1 MAVEELL
8 PLSGDQSLIK
18 DQLGLTH
25 AQTQVYTDP
34 ARFRIVI
41 AGRRFG
47 KSYLIMH
54 EVVRAAQTKE
64 RANILIVGPSL
75 KQTKQIFWRELK
87 NAIPKEMIE
96 YSNET
101 SLEIIIKHWGSM
113 IKLGGADNGD
123 GLRGMALDFVC
134 MDEIADQP
142 AHVWFEILRP
152 ALADRKG
159 QMMAC
164 GTPKGLNWVYDLFT
178 YAEANN
184 PEWSAHT
191 YTTIQG
197 GNVDADEIAAAR
209 ETLSAHQFQQ
219 EFEAAFSNPSS
230 RVYSN
235 FNRKLNV
242 TNDAVDL
249 GGRVYAGI
257 DFNINPMSA
266 VFLSEGEDDNLYIF
280 DEIEIYGGNTQM
292 LVEEINK
299 RFKDREVIAY
309 PDPSGR
315 QRKTSAGGNT
325 DFTILG
331 EAGYT
336 VIAPSRTAPVR
347 DRINSVQAVLQNA
360 DGVPRL
366 FVSPRCKG
374 VVRSLEGLSYDD
386 NGKPDKKS
394 GLDHLS
400 DALGYAI
407 MQLRPMRRIT
417 QGSARL
423 RGG

>member
-1 MAVEELL
+1 MATETLDELNAEQK
-8 PLSGDQSLIK
+8 SIQNA
-18 DQLGLTH
+18 LGLTH

-34 ARFRIVI
+34 ARFRVVI

-47 KSYLIMH
+47 KSYLMIH
-54 EVVRAAQTKE
+54 EAVRAAQTRQ

-87 NAIPKEMIE
+87 NAIPKDKVE

-123 GLRGMALDFVC
+123 GLRGMAIDMVLL
-134 MDEIADQP
+134 DEIADQP
-142 AHVWFEILRP
+142 AHIWFEVLRP
-152 ALADRKG
+152 ALADRRG
-159 QMMAC
+159 DMLAC

-178 YAEANN
+178 YAEANE
-184 PEWSAHT
+184 PTWSAHS
-191 YTTIQG
+191 YTTLQG
-197 GNVDADEIAAAR
+197 GNVDDDEVAAAR
-209 ETLSAHQFQQ
+209 ETLSEHQFRQ

-230 RVYSN
+230 RVYSS
-235 FNRKLNV
+235 FDRKINV
-242 TNDAVDL
+242 SKDAVDL
-249 GGRVYAGI
+249 GGTVYAGI

-266 VFLSEGEDDNLYIF
+266 IFLCEAEDGLLLAF
-280 DEIEIYGGNTQM
+280 DEIEIFGGNTAM
-292 LVEEINK
+292 LVTEIDK
-299 RFKDREVIAY
+299 RFKDRELIAY

-331 EAGYT
+331 GAGYS
-336 VIAPSRTAPVR
+336 VIAPSRTEPVR
-347 DRINSVQAVLQNA
+347 DRINCTQAVLRNA

-366 FVSPRCKG
+366 LINPRCKG
-374 VVRSLEGLSYDD
+374 LIRGLEGLSFDD

-394 GLDHLS
+394 GMDHLC
-400 DALGYAI
+400 DAIGYAL
-407 MQLRPMRRIT
+407 MQLRPIKRINT
-417 QGSARL
+417 GSFRL

>member
-230 RVYSN
+230 RVYGN

>member
-8 PLSGDQSLIK
+8 PLSGDQTLIK
-18 DQLGLTH
+18 EQLGLTH

-266 VFLSEGEDDNLYIF
+266 VFLSEGEDDTLYIF

-292 LVEEINK
+292 LVEEITK

-360 DGVPRL
+360 DGIPRL

>member
-18 DQLGLTH
+18 EQLGLTH

-178 YAEANN
+178 YAEANS

-230 RVYSN
+230 RVYGN

-266 VFLSEGEDDNLYIF
+266 VFLSEGEDDNLYVF

-292 LVEEINK
+292 LVEEITK

-331 EAGYT
+331 DAGYT

-347 DRINSVQAVLQNA
+347 DRINSVQSVLQNA

>member
-8 PLSGDQSLIK
+8 ALTPDQVDIK
-18 DQLGLTH
+18 DSLSLTH

-34 ARFRIVI
+34 ARFRVVI

-54 EVVRAAQTKE
+54 EVIRAAQTRE

-87 NAIPKEMIE
+87 NAIPKEMVE

-123 GLRGMALDFVC
+123 GLRGMAIDMVC

-159 QMMAC
+159 QMLAC

-178 YAEANN
+178 YAEANER
-184 PEWSAHT
+184 EWSAHT

-197 GNVDADEIAAAR
+197 GNVDEDEIAAAR
-209 ETLSAHQFQQ
+209 ETLSEHQFQQ
-219 EFEAAFSNPSS
+219 EFEAAFSNPAS

-235 FNRKLNV
+235 FNRKVNV
-242 TNDAVDL
+242 SREAVDL
-249 GGRVYAGI
+249 GGTIYAGI
-257 DFNINPMSA
+257 DFNVNPMSA
-266 VFLSEGEDDNLYIF
+266 VFMCEAEGDMLFAF

-292 LVEEINK
+292 LVNEIDK
-299 RFKDREVIAY
+299 RFKDREIIAY

-331 EAGYT
+331 EAGYSI
-336 VIAPSRTAPVR
+336 IAPSRTAPVR
-347 DRINSVQAVLQNA
+347 DRINCTQAVLQNA
-360 DGVPRL
+360 NGEPRL
-366 FVSPRCKG
+366 LISPRLKG
-374 VVRSLEGLSYDD
+374 LTRGLEGLSFDD

-394 GLDHLS
+394 GLDHLC
-400 DALGYAI
+400 DALGYAL
-407 MQLRPMRRIT
+407 MQLKPLRRIS